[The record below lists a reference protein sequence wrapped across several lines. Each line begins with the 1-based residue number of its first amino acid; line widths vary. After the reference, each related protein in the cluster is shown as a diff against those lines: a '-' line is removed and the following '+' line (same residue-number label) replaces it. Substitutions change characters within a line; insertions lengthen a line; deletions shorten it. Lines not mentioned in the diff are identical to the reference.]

1 MIFYSKYLDRQ
12 AHANSEDPDQTST
25 EFDIYSK
32 EWQLRANIVDPDKT
46 PTLLKLRP
54 CTLFVLSRMK
64 EGIS

>member
-1 MIFYSKYLDRQ
+1 MYLDRQ

-32 EWQLRANIVDPDKT
+32 SGSCELSLL
-46 PTLLKLRP
+46 TLIKLRP
-54 CTLFVLSRMK
+54 CTLFVLSRWN